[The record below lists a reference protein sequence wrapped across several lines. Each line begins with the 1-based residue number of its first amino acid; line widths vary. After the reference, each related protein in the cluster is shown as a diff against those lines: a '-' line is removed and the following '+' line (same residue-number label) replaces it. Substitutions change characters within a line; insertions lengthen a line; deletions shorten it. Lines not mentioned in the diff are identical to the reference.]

1 MKFGVDVSTYQANV
15 NYDAAVNKGKVEFA
29 ILRAGYGRESYQKD
43 DRFEEH
49 YKGFRKYG
57 IPMGAYQYSY
67 ARDVAGA
74 KAEAAVMLEWIRG
87 KDFKLPIFY
96 DMEESSV
103 AALGKDR
110 CTEMALAWCEAIE
123 AAGYRAGV
131 YANTNWWRNYLD
143 LESIGD
149 WYVVW
154 CAQWSTSRP
163 SISGV
168 DIWQFGGD
176 TNYIRSSHLEGFGGA
191 VDQNYLLND
200 SLLSGNAPVK
210 QEKTV
215 EQLAQEVIDGKWG
228 NGDDRKKRLTAAG
241 YSYTAVQSRV
251 NQLMLEKDIDAIA
264 REVIRGEWGN
274 GAQRK
279 IRLVAAGYSY
289 EAVQERVNQLLS

>member
-1 MKFGVDVSTYQANV
+1 MKFGVDISTYQSGVDYA
-15 NYDAAVNKGKVEFA
+15 AAVNKGKVEFA

-43 DRFEEH
+43 DQFEEH
-49 YKGFRKYG
+49 YNGFRKYG

-67 ARDVAGA
+67 AKDVAGA
-74 KAEAAVMLEWIRG
+74 KAEAAVMLEWLRG
-87 KDFKLPIFY
+87 KEFQLPIFY

-103 AALGKDR
+103 AALGKGR

-131 YANTNWWRNYLD
+131 YANTNWWLNYLD

-149 WYVVW
+149 EYVIW

-163 SISGV
+163 TISGV

-176 TNYIRSSHLEGFGGA
+176 TNYIRSSKLDGFRGA
-191 VDQNYLLND
+191 VDQNYLLNE
-200 SLLSGNAPVK
+200 SILSSKAPAK

-215 EQLAQEVIDGKWG
+215 EQLAQEVIAGKWG
-228 NGDDRKKRLTAAG
+228 NGDDRKNRLTAAG
-241 YSYTAVQSRV
+241 YSYSAVQSRV
-251 NQLMLEKDIDAIA
+251 NQLMLEKDIDTVA

-274 GAQRK
+274 GAHRK